1 MYQCKKCNDRGIVL
15 HEGVAY
21 RCRCWSQKILDLKIK
36 KANLGVNFNDAK
48 FSNFKLDYYPNTIP
62 PDGEATYRE
71 RANKALLAAKGFV
84 NDINTNKVKKG
95 LFFCGPVGSGKTFL
109 ASATARELL
118 LNNHEVLFVVVPDF
132 LDALRFTFDKNDN
145 GITEKGLMDVVWNIP
160 ILILDDLGAH
170 NYTQWTVNK
179 IYSLLNY
186 RLNNKL
192 PTIITSNLTLNE
204 LEILLGDRTCS
215 RIIALCNVFRLLVPK
230 DIRYI
235 QSLNS
240 MITQ

>member
-15 HEGVAY
+15 HQGVAY
-21 RCRCWSQKILDLKIK
+21 RCSCWSQKVLDLKIK
-36 KANLGVNFNDAK
+36 RANLSVNFDNAK

-62 PDGEATYRE
+62 PDGEATYKE

-84 NDINTNKVKKG
+84 NEIKAKKFKKG

-109 ASATARELL
+109 ASAIARELI
-118 LNNHEVLFVVVPDF
+118 LNNHDVLFVVVPDF
-132 LDALRFTFDKNDN
+132 LDALRFTFDKNDE
-145 GITEKGLMDVVWNIP
+145 GFREKDLMDVVWNIP

-170 NYTQWTVNK
+170 NYTQWTLNK

-186 RLNNKL
+186 RLNHKL
-192 PTIITSNLTLNE
+192 PTVITSNLSLNE
-204 LEILLGDRTCS
+204 LENLLGDRTCS
-215 RIIALCNVFRLLVPK
+215 RIIALCNIFRLLVPK

-235 QSLNS
+235 QSLNN
-240 MITQ
+240 MIT

>member
-15 HEGVAY
+15 QEDIAY
-21 RCRCWSQKILDLKIK
+21 RCGCWSQKILDSKIK
-36 KANLGVNFNDAK
+36 KANLGVSFNDTK
-48 FSNFKLDYYPNTIP
+48 FSSFKLDYYPNTTP
-62 PDGEATYRE
+62 PDGEGTYRE
-71 RANKALLAAKGFV
+71 KASKALLAAKSFV
-84 NDINTNKVKKG
+84 NDINTNNIKKG

-109 ASATARELL
+109 ASAIARELV

-145 GITEKGLMDVVWNIP
+145 GMTEKDLMGVAWNIP
-160 ILILDDLGAH
+160 ILVLDDLGAH

-179 IYSLLNY
+179 IYSLINY

-204 LEILLGDRTCS
+204 LESLLGDRTCS
-215 RIIALCNVFRLLVPK
+215 RIIALCNIFRLLVPK

-235 QSLNS
+235 QSLNN
-240 MITQ
+240 MAT